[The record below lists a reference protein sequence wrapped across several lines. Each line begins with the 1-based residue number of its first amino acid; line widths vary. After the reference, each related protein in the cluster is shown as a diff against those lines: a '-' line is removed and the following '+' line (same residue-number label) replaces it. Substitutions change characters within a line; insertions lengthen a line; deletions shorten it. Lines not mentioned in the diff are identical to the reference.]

1 MGWVCTNCSTSNE
14 DSESCCAVCGAERP
28 TRGEIA
34 ERESEELKVVFSD
47 FDAFKESV
55 KSFFAR
61 LSSVKREKK
70 PRTKKAKPKK
80 SESVVSKPA
89 KEKKPKKAKKPLF
102 GSPFATPW
110 PEHKVKFDTSV
121 IESKGFVRS
130 ERESLNGVNGYR
142 FYKADDSSQFIRIEM
157 AIIQKLANKV

>member
-1 MGWVCTNCSTSNE
+1 MCWVCTNCSTSNE
-14 DSESCCAVCGAERP
+14 DSESCCAVCGAERL
-28 TRGEIA
+28 TRDEIT
-34 ERESEELKVVFSD
+34 ERESEELKVVFSG

-70 PRTKKAKPKK
+70 PRPKK

-89 KEKKPKKAKKPLF
+89 KEKKPKKAKKTLI

-110 PEHKVKFDTSV
+110 PEHKVKFDASV
-121 IESKGFVRS
+121 IERKGSVRS

-157 AIIQKLANKV
+157 AIIQKMANKV